1 MNRYSLAQVAELA
14 GGIDGTGGGTGG
26 RYGTCDTACVDFVTR
41 LPLPGDNVVTFI
53 FVLLVINYIFVKV
66 LGFLDLLYLLTIL
79 VISVILTK

>member
-14 GGIDGTGGGTGG
+14 GGIDGTGG
-26 RYGTCDTACVDFVTR
+26 RYGTCDTTCVDFVTR